1 MATMATPP
9 PIPQVRD
16 RISAGVSAGI
26 ITSDQALALR
36 QLPLDSGPERFS
48 TVTNGD
54 EPFALFRGFRDV
66 FLSLGIVILSLG
78 LGSIAFE
85 VFGLELNGVIDRQ
98 DVGIASLLAA
108 FAWGIAEWVTAR
120 LRMPLASLVTCLAFV
135 AAFTAMVLTGL
146 VSLGFFEPAAP
157 AMAFLV
163 PLVGALG
170 GLIFYLRFRLPFAL
184 LTVAGGLA
192 FTGFHVVGGLF
203 GSSENSNFQL
213 ISGLV
218 GVLVFAGA
226 VFYELRDPTRQRR
239 YSENAFWLHLIAA
252 PLIVFALAGG
262 LEATDISNAG
272 EAVRIFLIVVGLG
285 ILALMI
291 DRRAFIV
298 SALLYLAGAVA
309 YTISQSGI
317 SPDNQLAF
325 TALVLGLFVVGL
337 ALGWQPLRR
346 AFLRL
351 LPDGLSSRLPNP
363 VGPDALGG

>member
-1 MATMATPP
+1 MAMPP
-9 PIPQVRD
+9 PIPVVQD
-16 RISAGVSAGI
+16 RISAGVAAGI

-36 QLPLDSGPERFS
+36 QLPLDSVPERFS
-48 TVTNGD
+48 SITTGD

-66 FLSLGIVILSLG
+66 FLSLGIVILALG
-78 LGSIAFE
+78 LGSIAKDM
-85 VFGLELNGVIDRQ
+85 FGLEFDGVVTWQ
-98 DVGIASLLAA
+98 DVGVSALLAA
-108 FAWGIAEWVTAR
+108 FAWAIAEWVTAR
-120 LRMPLASLVTCLAFV
+120 LRMPLASLVTCLAFIS
-135 AAFTAMVLTGL
+135 AFTAMVLTAVISANL
-146 VSLGFFEPAAP
+146 INLSEMAMELSAP
-157 AMAFLV
+157 VVMT
-163 PLVGALG
+163 LG

-184 LTVAGGLA
+184 LAVAGSLALTIFYAVSDMFGSHSVAEFQIVAGG
-192 FTGFHVVGGLF
+192 VGL
-203 GSSENSNFQL
+203 L
-213 ISGLV
+213 I
-218 GVLVFAGA
+218 FAGA
-226 VFYELRDPTRQRR
+226 VFYELRDPKRQTRF
-239 YSENAFWLHLIAA
+239 SENAFWLHLIAA
-252 PLIVFALAGG
+252 PLIVFALTGG

-272 EAVRIFLIVVGLG
+272 EAVRIFVIVFALG
-285 ILALMI
+285 FLALMI

-298 SALLYLAGAVA
+298 AALLYLAGAVA